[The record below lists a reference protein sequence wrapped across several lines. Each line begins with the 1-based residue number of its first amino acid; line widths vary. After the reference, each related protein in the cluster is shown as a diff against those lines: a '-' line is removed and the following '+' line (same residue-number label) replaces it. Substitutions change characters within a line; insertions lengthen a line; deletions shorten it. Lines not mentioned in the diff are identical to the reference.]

1 MENIAHLWNLIIHS
15 NTFNFVIF
23 ILVLA
28 YICKKIDVSSIIA
41 KLQEK
46 IKQMIEDSDKA
57 KDNAHKNL
65 SEAEEKVKNVKE
77 EVDTILQDANT
88 TASRLSEKISDDTQ
102 KQVENIKKNTEK
114 VIEAEEK
121 VIYTSLM
128 KKASVASIQ
137 TAEKHIKEVLAN
149 NESLHDKYINESID
163 ELDGLN
169 I

>member
-1 MENIAHLWNLIIHS
+1 MENIAHLWNIVIHS

-23 ILVLA
+23 VLVLA
-28 YICKKIDVSSIIA
+28 YICKKIDISTIIA

-57 KDNAHKNL
+57 KDDAHKNL
-65 SEAEEKVKNVKE
+65 SEAEDKVKHVKE
-77 EVDTILQDANT
+77 EVDTILQDASS
-88 TASRLSEKISDDTQ
+88 TANKLSEKISEDTQ
-102 KQVENIKKNTEK
+102 KQVESIKKNTEK

-128 KKASVASIQ
+128 KKASLASLQ
-137 TAEKHIKEVLAN
+137 TAEKHIKDVLVN
-149 NESLHDKYINESID
+149 NEALHDKYINESID